1 MVHIHPLFTVNIE
14 SAGAI
19 PPQDLFVQAVG
30 VLIEKIKAI
39 KPALAQATGESA

>member
-1 MVHIHPLFTVNIE
+1 MPTSSLLIVNIE